1 MVVAGDPSGDALAA
15 DLMLELDK
23 ILDEPARF
31 VGAGGP
37 RMAAAGAAL
46 EFDLTQSAVIGL
58 VFKKLPYFWRR
69 AQELVRLAQK
79 ERPEVI
85 VLVDFS
91 WFNLWLGGALRRA
104 FGDDWRPKIVKYVSP
119 QVWAYFPWRANLT
132 ARHADLLLCLYP
144 FEKGWYA
151 RRTPGLRVE
160 CVGHPMFDKYGPVIP
175 RPAGED
181 HAIAL
186 LPGSRRGEL
195 LRHIPVIAEAARRIA
210 SRMTVQFKMVLPSD
224 EMAAL
229 ARSLLPRDGPIIE
242 LVAGQLEPILR
253 WASLAIAST
262 GTVTLE
268 CAYFGVP
275 TVALYKTSWS
285 TYLIGR
291 QVVSVKYLA
300 MPNILSGEPLLPEF
314 IQGQATPTN
323 IAEAALSLL
332 GNTERRRCVQERLGQ
347 TMAEMGGPGASRRAA
362 DAIAGLVE
370 STGRIGEVGV
380 G

>member
-1 MVVAGDPSGDALAA
+1 MLVAGDPSGDALAA
-15 DLMLELDK
+15 DLMLELDEA
-23 ILDEPARF
+23 LDQPARF
-31 VGAGGP
+31 IGAGGP
-37 RMAAAGAAL
+37 RMAATGAAL
-46 EFDLTQSAVIGL
+46 AFDLTQSAVIGL
-58 VFKKLPYFWRR
+58 VFKKLPFFWRR
-69 AQELVRLAQK
+69 AQELVRLARQEK
-79 ERPEVI
+79 PDVI

-91 WFNLWLGGALRRA
+91 WFNLWLGAALKRA
-104 FGDDWRPKIVKYVSP
+104 LPADARPKIVKYVSS

-160 CVGHPMFDKYGPVIP
+160 CVGHPMFDKYGPIVP
-175 RPAGED
+175 RPVGNDNAV
-181 HAIAL
+181 AL

-195 LRHIPVIAEAARRIA
+195 LRHLPVIADAARQIA
-210 SRMTVQFKMVLPSD
+210 ARLPAQFKMVLPSD

-229 ARSLLPRDGPIIE
+229 ARTLLPPDTPPIE
-242 LVAGQLEPILR
+242 FVTGQLEPVLR

-285 TYLIGR
+285 TYLVGR
-291 QVVSVKYLA
+291 LIVGVKYLA
-300 MPNILSGEPLLPEF
+300 MPNILSDEPLLPEF
-314 IQGQATPTN
+314 IQGHATAAN

-332 GNTERRRCVQERLGQ
+332 DNPDRRRRIQERLGQ
-347 TMAEMGGPGASRRAA
+347 TMAEMGGPGAGRRAA
-362 DAIAGLVE
+362 QAIAALL
-370 STGRIGEVGV
+370 SSQKKAF
-380 G
+380 